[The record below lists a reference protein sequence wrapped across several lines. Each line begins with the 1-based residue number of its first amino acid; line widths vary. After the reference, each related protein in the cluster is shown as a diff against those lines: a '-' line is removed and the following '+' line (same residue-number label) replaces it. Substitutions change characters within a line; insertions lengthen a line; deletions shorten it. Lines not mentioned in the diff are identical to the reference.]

1 MSPYGFKCFL
11 VCIKLVLLRS
21 LYLFSQQNF
30 PITFSVSFSVLFFF
44 SSHICIFKVHSC
56 SSYLNPR
63 QNGGY
68 SRISTSYMISYLAPQ
83 TFFFQYFW
91 LSSSFPYS
99 PHPPPQSS
107 CLFSWLFSPTLPIK
121 LPFRHYY
128 VIPGAAVLK

>member
-56 SSYLNPR
+56 SSYLNPH

-68 SRISTSYMISYLAPQ
+68 SRISTSFMISYLAPD
-83 TFFFQYFW
+83 FF
-91 LSSSFPYS
+91 LSVFLIIIFIPLL
-99 PHPPPQSS
+99 P
-107 CLFSWLFSPTLPIK
+107 PTL
-121 LPFRHYY
+121 LPSHLVYSLDYSLQLSLLSFHLDTIMSFQ
-128 VIPGAAVLK
+128 VQLC